1 MAFFEIFHMKFSE
14 FKNSTYFKSYVQ
26 KTTEKV
32 EISSSAK
39 IAVIFEFCMI
49 LIWKF
54 NTTILSSVP
63 ITPKNLSTVP
73 VFLSEIW
80 AFKERYGR
88 AGPGR
93 VAGLG
98 E

>member
-39 IAVIFEFCMI
+39 IAVIFEFFRI
-49 LIWKF
+49 LTWKF
-54 NTTILSSVP
+54 NTTILSSVTIAP
-63 ITPKNLSTVP
+63 ENLSAVP
-73 VFLSEIW
+73 GFHSEIW
-80 AFKERYGR
+80 AFKEHHGR
-88 AGPGR
+88 GGPGL
-93 VAGLG
+93 V